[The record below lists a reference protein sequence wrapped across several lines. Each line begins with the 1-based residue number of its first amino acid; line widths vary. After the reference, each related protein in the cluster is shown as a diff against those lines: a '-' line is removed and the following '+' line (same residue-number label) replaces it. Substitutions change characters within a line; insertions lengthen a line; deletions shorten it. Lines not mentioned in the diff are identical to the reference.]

1 MNEISTINVEN
12 DQQNDT
18 VIPKSKDM
26 TTKEPLRK
34 EIEKRK
40 DRESNRAKFYQFTNE
55 EKISSK
61 IEFYNN
67 WAIKNSRAEITSV
80 KRIHRNKDS

>member
-1 MNEISTINVEN
+1 MNKISTINIEN

-18 VIPKSKDM
+18 AIPQSKDM

-40 DRESNRAKFYQFTNE
+40 NRESNREKFYQFTNE
-55 EKISSK
+55 EKISGK

-67 WAIKNSRAEITSV
+67 WAIENSRAEITSV
-80 KRIHRNKDS
+80 KRICCNKDS